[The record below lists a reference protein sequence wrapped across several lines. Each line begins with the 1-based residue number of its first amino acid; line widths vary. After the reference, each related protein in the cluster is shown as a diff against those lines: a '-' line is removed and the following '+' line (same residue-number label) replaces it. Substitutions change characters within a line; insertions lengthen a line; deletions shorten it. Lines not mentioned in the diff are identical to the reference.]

1 MDVNIFILNPSAVSS
16 NSLTCSRLSLSGD
29 RKAGRQAGRQ
39 AGRKAGS
46 QAGRQAERQAARQA
60 GRQVGSVSH
69 SSLILLISHPHFLA
83 IVPTDREPVT
93 G

>member
-1 MDVNIFILNPSAVSS
+1 MG
-16 NSLTCSRLSLSGD
+16 TE
-29 RKAGRQAGRQ
+29 KQAGR
-39 AGRKAGS
+39 
-46 QAGRQAERQAARQA
+46 QAGRQAERQAARQAGRQKGRQPGRQA